1 MNFDKK
7 NNIYKTIM
15 VIVVTA
21 LVTFLTA
28 SVVFYNYYIK
38 TDKGNIKALSK
49 YISISDSTTTLEK
62 KIEIL
67 KRYLENTYMGEL
79 DEEKMIEGAL
89 KGYVQGLGDEY
100 TEYLTKEDLEDLM
113 VSVNGNYVGIGIYM
127 TKNNSGEILV
137 LLPIEGSPAEKVG
150 IQTGDII
157 KKIDGK
163 ECSNLDLTEVS
174 NMVKGEEGTTVNLEI
189 VREEETMSFDIVRA
203 KVELKYI
210 DSKVLDNN
218 IGYIQMLSFEEGCT
232 EKLKEEIN
240 KLKEQNITSLILDLR
255 DNGGGLV
262 TEAVKVSEIFVPFG
276 KTVLRT
282 YDKENKEVITKSAAM
297 TNEDIKLVLLVNE
310 NSASATEIFTA
321 AIQDN
326 KLGTVIG
333 TKTFGKG
340 VMQEIK
346 PLEIGGAIK
355 ITIEEFKT
363 PNGEKI
369 HKVGIT
375 PDIEVEN
382 KNEDLEKKIDAQLDT
397 AIDYLSK

>member
-1 MNFDKK
+1 MNNWETPNSNK
-7 NNIYKTIM
+7 NNQTPSFSVTI
-15 VIVVTA
+15 
-21 LVTFLTA
+21 
-28 SVVFYNYYIK
+28 
-38 TDKGNIKALSK
+38 
-49 YISISDSTTTLEK
+49 
-62 KIEIL
+62 
-67 KRYLENTYMGEL
+67 
-79 DEEKMIEGAL
+79 
-89 KGYVQGLGDEY
+89 
-100 TEYLTKEDLEDLM
+100 
-113 VSVNGNYVGIGIYM
+113 
-127 TKNNSGEILV
+127 KN
-137 LLPIEGSPAEKVG
+137 
-150 IQTGDII
+150 
-157 KKIDGK
+157 
-163 ECSNLDLTEVS
+163 
-174 NMVKGEEGTTVNLEI
+174 
-189 VREEETMSFDIVRA
+189 
-203 KVELKYI
+203 
-210 DSKVLDNN
+210 
-218 IGYIQMLSFEEGCT
+218 
-232 EKLKEEIN
+232 
-240 KLKEQNITSLILDLR
+240 
-255 DNGGGLV
+255 
-262 TEAVKVSEIFVPFG
+262 
-276 KTVLRT
+276 
-282 YDKENKEVITKSAAM
+282 M